1 MRQTSR
7 RVRPSSSIATAR
19 LRVATSCIHGQC
31 HSRTTVSASPRCA
44 VYRHFL
50 GMCRRLKPLARD
62 DCVVRSRALASVRE
76 WRLRSRAAGVL
87 DLIMAM
93 AGVGIITVAAID
105 SLVTWPS
112 DTIWISPMSLEH
124 AMAFLVIPGWSWL
137 LFGCAILPSWDSQR
151 FDLRRIGRRRATG
164 LVMTATVCLAVVVGG
179 FLIGGAKGHVRV
191 LPGPRY
197 QVATPGLNDADWTT
211 VSASQYRVWEARFLR
226 EDGLFTL
233 FGLFMIVGA
242 VAVAGVRRS
251 SAASLE
257 GSTAG
262 AV

>member
-1 MRQTSR
+1 
-7 RVRPSSSIATAR
+7 
-19 LRVATSCIHGQC
+19 
-31 HSRTTVSASPRCA
+31 
-44 VYRHFL
+44 
-50 GMCRRLKPLARD
+50 MCRRLKPLARD
-62 DCVVRSRALASVRE
+62 DCVVWSRALASVRE
-76 WRLRSRAAGVL
+76 WRLSSRAARVL

-93 AGVGIITVAAID
+93 AGAGVITGGAVD
-105 SLVTWPS
+105 SLGAWAAGAV
-112 DTIWISPMSLEH
+112 WISPMSLEH

-226 EDGLFTL
+226 EDGLFPL

-242 VAVAGVRRS
+242 TAAAGARSIAAS
-251 SAASLE
+251 SAE
-257 GSTAG
+257 GSAAG

>member
-1 MRQTSR
+1 MAEAAWRE
-7 RVRPSSSIATAR
+7 
-19 LRVATSCIHGQC
+19 
-31 HSRTTVSASPRCA
+31 
-44 VYRHFL
+44 
-50 GMCRRLKPLARD
+50 MM
-62 DCVVRSRALASVRE
+62 CVVWSRALASFRE

-93 AGVGIITVAAID
+93 AGVVIITVAAVD

-112 DTIWISPMSLEH
+112 DAIWISPMPLEH

-151 FDLRRIGRRRATG
+151 FDLRRIGHSRATG
-164 LVMTATVCLAVVVGG
+164 LVLTATVCLAVVVGG
-179 FLIGGAKGHVRV
+179 FVIGAAKGHLRV

-197 QVATPGLNDADWTT
+197 QVATPGLNDAEWTT

-257 GSTAG
+257 GSTAS